1 MNREQLQ
8 KLASEW
14 TRMAK
19 NDIRNKVISF
29 MREVDASEREL
40 AYVLAISDGELKQI
54 LEGNGEITLSTFA
67 KLLIA
72 TGNALEIKPIE
83 DTPIS
88 DYENIPTEEEFERP
102 LPRPNVFARQKPQPT
117 QPQFGRPSFSRPIP
131 PMHEEDGNDFIPPM
145 PEELRRAMEERYDR
159 PVHRPEQPRDE
170 YGRFAPRPSLE
181 QVAENN
187 YRAMQQFEQEVARR
201 DANGRFAPK
210 HPQMRKEEAPRRE
223 VSPFESKSTDEL
235 VKIIRERLW
244 DSEINLNRAS
254 KEELVAFLDEKNK
267 RMAEYKR
274 MKALEEDPKV
284 NEFKSKMKNTLHNNP
299 HLREWAKKFLGE
311 LVDSE

>member
-117 QPQFGRPSFSRPIP
+117 QHQFGRPSFSRPIP
-131 PMHEEDGNDFIPPM
+131 PMHEEDVNDFIPPM

-159 PVHRPEQPRDE
+159 TVHRPEQPRDE
-170 YGRFAPRPSLE
+170 Y
-181 QVAENN
+181 
-187 YRAMQQFEQEVARR
+187 
-201 DANGRFAPK
+201 GRFAPK

-267 RMAEYKR
+267 RMTEYKR

>member
-102 LPRPNVFARQKPQPT
+102 LPRPNVFARQKPQPM

-170 YGRFAPRPSLE
+170 YGRFAP
-181 QVAENN
+181 
-187 YRAMQQFEQEVARR
+187 
-201 DANGRFAPK
+201 K
-210 HPQMRKEEAPRRE
+210 HPQMHKEEAPRRE

-254 KEELVAFLDEKNK
+254 KAELVAFLDEKNK
-267 RMAEYKR
+267 RMTEYKR

>member
-102 LPRPNVFARQKPQPT
+102 LPRPNVFARQKPQPM

-159 PVHRPEQPRDE
+159 LVHRPEQPRDE
-170 YGRFAPRPSLE
+170 Y
-181 QVAENN
+181 
-187 YRAMQQFEQEVARR
+187 
-201 DANGRFAPK
+201 GRFAPK

-267 RMAEYKR
+267 RMTEYKR

>member
-102 LPRPNVFARQKPQPT
+102 LPRPNVFARQKPQPM

-170 YGRFAPRPSLE
+170 YGRFAP
-181 QVAENN
+181 
-187 YRAMQQFEQEVARR
+187 
-201 DANGRFAPK
+201 K

-244 DSEINLNRAS
+244 DSEINLNLAS

-267 RMAEYKR
+267 RMTEYKR

>member
-8 KLASEW
+8 RLASEW

-54 LEGNGEITLSTFA
+54 LEGNGEISLSTFA

-83 DTPIS
+83 DTPIG
-88 DYENIPTEEEFERP
+88 DYENIPTEEEFNSP
-102 LPRPNVFARQKPQPT
+102 LPRPNIFARPKPQPMH
-117 QPQFGRPSFSRPIP
+117 PQFGRPTFSRPMP
-131 PMHEEDGNDFIPPM
+131 PIHEEIDEDEKDFEPPM
-145 PEELRRAMEERYDR
+145 PEEFRRAMEERYGR
-159 PVHRPEQPRDE
+159 PVHRPIQPRDE
-170 YGRFAPRPSLE
+170 HGRFAPMRPKVRE
-181 QVAENN
+181 
-187 YRAMQQFEQEVARR
+187 
-201 DANGRFAPK
+201 
-210 HPQMRKEEAPRRE
+210 E

-254 KEELVAFLDEKNK
+254 KAELVAFLDEKNK
-267 RMAEYKR
+267 RMSEYKR
-274 MKALEEDPKV
+274 MRALEEDPKV
-284 NEFKSKMKNTLHNNP
+284 NEFKAKLKNTFNNNP
-299 HLREWAKKFLGE
+299 HLRDWAKKFLGE
-311 LVDSE
+311 LAD

>member
-54 LEGNGEITLSTFA
+54 LEGNGEISLSTFA

-102 LPRPNVFARQKPQPT
+102 LPRPNVFARQKPQPM

-170 YGRFAPRPSLE
+170 YGRFAP
-181 QVAENN
+181 
-187 YRAMQQFEQEVARR
+187 
-201 DANGRFAPK
+201 K

-235 VKIIRERLW
+235 VRIIKERLW

-254 KEELVAFLDEKNK
+254 KAELVAFLDEKNK
-267 RMAEYKR
+267 RMTEYKR

>member
-102 LPRPNVFARQKPQPT
+102 LPRPNVFARQKPQPM
-117 QPQFGRPSFSRPIP
+117 QPQFGRPNFSRPIP

-159 PVHRPEQPRDE
+159 HVHRPEQPRDE
-170 YGRFAPRPSLE
+170 Y
-181 QVAENN
+181 
-187 YRAMQQFEQEVARR
+187 
-201 DANGRFAPK
+201 GRFAPK

-267 RMAEYKR
+267 RMTEYKR

-311 LVDSE
+311 FVDSE

>member
-170 YGRFAPRPSLE
+170 YGRFAP
-181 QVAENN
+181 
-187 YRAMQQFEQEVARR
+187 
-201 DANGRFAPK
+201 K
-210 HPQMRKEEAPRRE
+210 HPQMHKEEATRRE

-267 RMAEYKR
+267 RMTEYKR

>member
-102 LPRPNVFARQKPQPT
+102 LPRPNVFARQKPQPM
-117 QPQFGRPSFSRPIP
+117 QPQFGRPNFSRPIP

-170 YGRFAPRPSLE
+170 YGRFAP
-181 QVAENN
+181 
-187 YRAMQQFEQEVARR
+187 
-201 DANGRFAPK
+201 K
-210 HPQMRKEEAPRRE
+210 HPQMHKEEAARRE

-267 RMAEYKR
+267 RMTEYKR

>member
-83 DTPIS
+83 DTPVG

-102 LPRPNVFARQKPQPT
+102 LPRPNVFARQKPQPM

-170 YGRFAPRPSLE
+170 Y
-181 QVAENN
+181 
-187 YRAMQQFEQEVARR
+187 
-201 DANGRFAPK
+201 GRFAPK

-267 RMAEYKR
+267 RMTEYKR

>member
-102 LPRPNVFARQKPQPT
+102 LPRPNVFARQKPQPM

-131 PMHEEDGNDFIPPM
+131 HMHEEDGNDFIPPM

-170 YGRFAPRPSLE
+170 YGRFAP
-181 QVAENN
+181 
-187 YRAMQQFEQEVARR
+187 
-201 DANGRFAPK
+201 K

-235 VKIIRERLW
+235 IRIIKERLW

-254 KEELVAFLDEKNK
+254 KAELVAFLDEKNK
-267 RMAEYKR
+267 RMTEYKR